1 MKTDI
6 TAKTHLWRKH
16 IQPLLFMALIFSWV
30 LFPAENIAGIS
41 PDTKLLI
48 QPRRASGS
56 ELKVFLQKLNNLDKN
71 HKLELSEFSSTKF
84 SSFKDFYL
92 NRDNGKFKENGASY
106 HTLWIADINND
117 GKPDFVWTDE
127 VEGSGHF
134 DYLDIY
140 DDTAEGGVVEVEK
153 PRIKCNYTN
162 IAVNLF
168 SVEDGK
174 TYFHLV
180 SFIAQ
185 DKHGKN
191 IGDGATSNAAPGAY
205 YSVETE
211 YKCLWSQDRVKVVEK
226 KKSKKKYEERNLS
239 FRWVRCMSICLSAMG
254 RVYENR
260 I

>member
-1 MKTDI
+1 MKMVWVVHDGDPDWTGEKELYMKTGI
-6 TAKTHLWRKH
+6 RAKTHFGKRH
-16 IQPLLFMALIFSWV
+16 IQALLFMALMFSWTFLPAVV
-30 LFPAENIAGIS
+30 LAGIS
-41 PDTKLLI
+41 PDTKLQI
-48 QPRRASGS
+48 QPRRASES
-56 ELKVFLQKLNNLDKN
+56 ELKVFLQKLNNLNKN
-71 HKLELSEFSSTKF
+71 HKLELSEFSSTHF

-127 VEGSGHF
+127 VEGSGHY
-134 DYLDIY
+134 DYLEIY
-140 DDTAEGGVVEVEK
+140 DDTAEGGIVTLEK
-153 PRIKCNYTN
+153 PQIKGGYTN

-180 SFIAQ
+180 SFVAQ

-205 YSVETE
+205 YSVVTD
-211 YKCLWSQDRVKVVEK
+211 YKCFWSQDRVKVEK
-226 KKSKKKYEERNLS
+226 KKSKKKYE
-239 FRWVRCMSICLSAMG
+239 
-254 RVYENR
+254 
-260 I
+260 